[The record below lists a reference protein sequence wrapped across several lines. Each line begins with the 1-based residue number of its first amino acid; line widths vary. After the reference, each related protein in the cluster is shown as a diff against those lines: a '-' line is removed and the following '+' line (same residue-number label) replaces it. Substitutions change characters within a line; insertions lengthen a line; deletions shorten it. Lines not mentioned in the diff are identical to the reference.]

1 MWMRSRGRS
10 LRSPCHTPKADGYSL
25 RHDKR
30 PHLLGGGAPKIR
42 VSTVLLKMLAALCM
56 LNSAGAMTTPP
67 PPSTPPYGRV
77 ECGKP
82 GLCSEAAGLRNPN
95 ELHEVRACNA
105 SSLTFRALSMLTATP
120 IRGRRCGAAPTSSPQ
135 AGPALGLAALCGGSR
150 MRGGSARATRPS
162 PRPRPSAKPQVPG
175 SAPLPSSWAAAP
187 EELGVAS
194 TLSWCGA
201 SLRHPC
207 RQCRS
212 NAGGPAAAPR
222 LQGSAGIRTSCTR
235 CAV

>member
-1 MWMRSRGRS
+1 MPKFPSYPPYAHPATRHPCSLVIPPRCIRPGRNWLPSYPPRRIHIDTAGVIFASDVDVLPRGRS

-67 PPSTPPYGRV
+67 PPSTPPYGRL

-82 GLCSEAAGLRNPN
+82 GACNENAGLRNPN

-120 IRGRRCGAAPTSSPQ
+120 IRGHRCGAAPTSSSLQP
-135 AGPALGLAALCGGSR
+135 GEPLGLAAPCGGSQ
-150 MRGGSARATRPS
+150 MRAGHAHATRPS
-162 PRPRPSAKPQVPG
+162 PRPRPSANP
-175 SAPLPSSWAAAP
+175 
-187 EELGVAS
+187 
-194 TLSWCGA
+194 
-201 SLRHPC
+201 
-207 RQCRS
+207 
-212 NAGGPAAAPR
+212 
-222 LQGSAGIRTSCTR
+222 
-235 CAV
+235 

>member
-1 MWMRSRGRS
+1 MRAF
-10 LRSPCHTPKADGYSL
+10 PYQIKAILAKTNGTL
-25 RHDKR
+25 F
-30 PHLLGGGAPKIR
+30 A
-42 VSTVLLKMLAALCM
+42 KMLAALCM
-56 LNSAGAMTTPP
+56 LNSAGAMTTPA
-67 PPSTPPYGRV
+67 PSTPPYGRV
-77 ECGKP
+77 ECGQLGRCP
-82 GLCSEAAGLRNPN
+82 EAAGLRDPN

-120 IRGRRCGAAPTSSPQ
+120 IRGHRCGAAPTSSRQP
-135 AGPALGLAALCGGSR
+135 GEPVGLAALCGGSR
-150 MRGGSARATRPS
+150 MRGGARATRPS

-201 SLRHPC
+201 PLRHPC

-212 NAGGPAAAPR
+212 NAGRPAAAPR
-222 LQGSAGIRTSCTR
+222 PQGSAGIRTSCTR

>member
-56 LNSAGAMTTPP
+56 LNSAGAMTTPA
-67 PPSTPPYGRV
+67 PSTPPYGRV
-77 ECGKP
+77 ECGQL
-82 GLCSEAAGLRNPN
+82 GRCSEAAGLRDPN

-120 IRGRRCGAAPTSSPQ
+120 IRGHRCGAAPTSSRPQ
-135 AGPALGLAALCGGSR
+135 SGGPVGVAALCGGSR
-150 MRGGSARATRPS
+150 MRGGARATRPS

-187 EELGVAS
+187 EELGVSS

-212 NAGGPAAAPR
+212 NAGGPASAPR